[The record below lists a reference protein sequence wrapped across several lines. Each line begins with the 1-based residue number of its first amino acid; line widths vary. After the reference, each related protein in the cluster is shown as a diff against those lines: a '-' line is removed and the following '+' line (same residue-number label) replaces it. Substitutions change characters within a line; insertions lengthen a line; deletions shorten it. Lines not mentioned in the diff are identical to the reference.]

1 MSIDRGSGGRNCGQN
16 GSSALEGE
24 MYGQKDKRV
33 LTASLEKPL
42 TLWDIVRSSGI
53 LRHQFH
59 MLNGC
64 APYAQRPSAASMG
77 LDEGR
82 FPCPYERRA

>member
-1 MSIDRGSGGRNCGQN
+1 
-16 GSSALEGE
+16 

-42 TLWDIVRSSGI
+42 TLWDIVRSNGI

-82 FPCPYERRA
+82 FPAPMSAERDPQPHQTQDDCLCTLPLL